1 MTKIND
7 VYYEAEKLIKILVQE
22 NETQLA
28 GVLNHRMYKVN
39 WTSREE
45 LLDELDN
52 VLKNYVHTRGDNIDK
67 KIADQIMKIIEII
80 QQENV

>member
-28 GVLNHRMYKVN
+28 GVLNHRMS

>member
-28 GVLNHRMYKVN
+28 GVLNHRMYKVS